1 LDKEEYIMKKE
12 AIEVLRHR
20 RSIRKYKTE
29 QVTKEELDMV
39 LELGTYAPTAK
50 GLQCPVIVSVQDE
63 ETVKLLSEMNKKIL
77 SGISGRAIEEIG
89 DPYFGA
95 PTIVLVFAPKTAN
108 MYIEDGS
115 AVMSQ
120 LLLAAYAV
128 GLGSCWINR
137 EKQMFELPEGKEL
150 MKKWGLDE
158 EYVGIGGVSLGY
170 ADCEH
175 PEAKERKD
183 GYVIRV

>member
-1 LDKEEYIMKKE
+1 MKKE

-20 RSIRKYKTE
+20 RSIRKYKHE
-29 QVTKEELDMV
+29 QITKTELDTV
-39 LELGTYAPTAK
+39 LELATYAPTAK
-50 GLQCPVIVSVQDE
+50 GLQSPVIVSVQDK
-63 ETVKLLSEMNKKIL
+63 ETVALLSLMNKKIL
-77 SGISGRAIEEIG
+77 SNITGKAVEETP

-95 PTIVLVFAPKTAN
+95 PTIVLVFAPNTAS

-115 AVMSQ
+115 AVLSQ
-120 LLLAAYAV
+120 ILLAAYSV

-137 EKQMFELPEGKEL
+137 EKQMFELEEGKEL
-150 MKKWGLDE
+150 MKKWGLGE

-183 GYVIRV
+183 GYIIRV

>member
-1 LDKEEYIMKKE
+1 MKKE
-12 AIEVLRHR
+12 AIEVLRNR
-20 RSIRKYKTE
+20 RSIRKFKKE
-29 QVTKEELDMV
+29 QISAQELDMV

-50 GLQCPVIVSVQDE
+50 GLQSPVIVSVQDE
-63 ETVKLLSEMNKKIL
+63 ETIALLSKLNKQIL
-77 SGISGRAIEEIG
+77 ADITGRAIEDVT

-95 PTIVLVFAPKTAN
+95 PTIVLVFAPRTAN

-137 EKQMFELPEGKEL
+137 ERQMFETDEGKEL
-150 MKKWGLDE
+150 MKKWGLDSD
-158 EYVGIGGVSLGY
+158 YVGIGGVSLGY

-175 PEAKERKD
+175 PEPKARKD
-183 GYVIRV
+183 DYIIRV

>member
-1 LDKEEYIMKKE
+1 MKKE
-12 AIEVLRHR
+12 AIEVLRNR
-20 RSIRKYKTE
+20 RSIRKYKQE
-29 QVTKEELDMV
+29 QIKPEELDMV

-50 GLQCPVIVSVQDE
+50 GMQSPVIVSVQDK
-63 ETVKLLSEMNKKIL
+63 ETIALLTEMNKKIL
-77 SGISGRAIEEIG
+77 ADITGRSMDEIS

-95 PTIVLVFAPKTAN
+95 PTIVLVFAPRSAN

-137 EKQMFELPEGKEL
+137 ERQMFELPEGKEL

-158 EYVGIGGVSLGY
+158 EYAGIGGVSLGY

-175 PEAKERKD
+175 PEPKERKD
-183 GYVIRV
+183 GYIIRV

>member
-1 LDKEEYIMKKE
+1 MKKE

-20 RSIRKYKTE
+20 RSIRKYKT
-29 QVTKEELDMV
+29 QQITKEELDMV
-39 LELGTYAPTAK
+39 LELATYAPTSR
-50 GLQCPVIVSVQDE
+50 GLQCPVIVSVQDK
-63 ETVKLLSEMNKKIL
+63 ETVELLSLMNRKIL
-77 SGISGRAIEEIG
+77 SDITGKSVEEIG

-95 PTIVLVFAPKTAN
+95 PTIVLVFAPNTAS

-115 AVMSQ
+115 AVLTQMV
-120 LLLAAYAV
+120 LAAYAA

-137 EKQMFELPEGKEL
+137 ERQMFELEEGKEL
-150 MKKWGLDE
+150 MKKWGLGS

-183 GYVIRV
+183 GYVIRA